1 MRAVVSGRAKMA
13 GRNHQSPDGR
23 VHLDPQQNAGAD
35 HGLGVRLVRGAADLY
50 GGIELHAGS
59 VSYRAQPGGEYRSAG
74 IRASGAHTRRGS
86 YLHCLPGNSAEHAQ
100 PGHDRPGAAF
110 WLHRVTAQRH
120 ELSGA
125 WCAAARCR
133 PWLAGTR
140 EHRRTESRRAGHR
153 DPRAGHRHADHR
165 CQPVHRPARLTAR
178 SPLGRAL
185 KMSQL
190 IRVQDLRVVAD
201 GDQGELEI
209 VKGVSFALEKGEVLA
224 LIGESGSGKTTIALA
239 LLGYAR
245 RGCKLAGGVVQVG
258 EHDMLSLTESQLQG
272 LRGNRVSYIAQ
283 SAAAAFNP
291 AKKLIDQVI
300 EGALIHGLGS
310 RADLQAKA
318 VELFRDLALPNPE
331 SIGQRYPHQ
340 VSGGQLQR
348 VMAAMA
354 LISDPLLVILDEPT
368 TALDVT
374 TQIDVL
380 RAFKR
385 VVRERGATAVYVSH
399 DLAVVA
405 QMADQIVVLNGG
417 RIIEQSSTA
426 ALLKGPEDAYTRSLL
441 AAARPDKVLKPASEV
456 VKDSTLLTIKGLT
469 AGYGKKNLQGMPMI
483 RVLEDIDLTIRR
495 GQAIGVIGESGSGKS
510 TLARV
515 VAGLLDPAHGS
526 LTFDGAELSGTL
538 AGRTEE
544 QFRRIQ
550 MVFQNADTA
559 LNPMHSISAI
569 LARPLKMYFDLK
581 GKALRDRIDELMD
594 LVRLPRELAE
604 RRPNELSGGQKQRVN
619 LARALA
625 AKPDLI
631 LCDEVTSALDTV
643 VGACILEL
651 LGELRRKLGVSY
663 LFISHDISTVRA
675 LCDDIVVMYSGHK
688 VEEGSREAF
697 SRVPFHPY
705 TDLLVHS
712 VPELRQGWLE
722 TCGVTSGKL
731 PPISAPANN
740 PELCTFLNR
749 CPARVEGMCNKTAP
763 SRRMIAGGS
772 EILCHRDSDE
782 LQAVQENLN
791 PVTVGAYA

>member
-1 MRAVVSGRAKMA
+1 
-13 GRNHQSPDGR
+13 
-23 VHLDPQQNAGAD
+23 
-35 HGLGVRLVRGAADLY
+35 
-50 GGIELHAGS
+50 
-59 VSYRAQPGGEYRSAG
+59 
-74 IRASGAHTRRGS
+74 
-86 YLHCLPGNSAEHAQ
+86 
-100 PGHDRPGAAF
+100 
-110 WLHRVTAQRH
+110 
-120 ELSGA
+120 
-125 WCAAARCR
+125 
-133 PWLAGTR
+133 
-140 EHRRTESRRAGHR
+140 
-153 DPRAGHRHADHR
+153 
-165 CQPVHRPARLTAR
+165 
-178 SPLGRAL
+178 
-185 KMSQL
+185 MSQL

-258 EHDMLSLTESQLQG
+258 EHDMLSLPESQLQG

-417 RIIEQSSTA
+417 RIIEQSSTE

-569 LARPLKMYFDLK
+569 LARPLKMYFGLK
-581 GKALRDRIDELMD
+581 GKALHDRIDELMD

-697 SRVPFHPY
+697 NRVPFHPY

-749 CPARVEGMCNKTAP
+749 CPARVEGLCNKTAP
-763 SRRMIAGGS
+763 GRRMIAGGS

>member
-1 MRAVVSGRAKMA
+1 
-13 GRNHQSPDGR
+13 
-23 VHLDPQQNAGAD
+23 
-35 HGLGVRLVRGAADLY
+35 
-50 GGIELHAGS
+50 
-59 VSYRAQPGGEYRSAG
+59 
-74 IRASGAHTRRGS
+74 
-86 YLHCLPGNSAEHAQ
+86 
-100 PGHDRPGAAF
+100 
-110 WLHRVTAQRH
+110 
-120 ELSGA
+120 
-125 WCAAARCR
+125 
-133 PWLAGTR
+133 
-140 EHRRTESRRAGHR
+140 
-153 DPRAGHRHADHR
+153 
-165 CQPVHRPARLTAR
+165 
-178 SPLGRAL
+178 
-185 KMSQL
+185 MSQL
-190 IRVQDLRVVAD
+190 IRVQDLRVVAE
-201 GDQGELEI
+201 GDHGELEI

-258 EHDMLSLTESQLQG
+258 EHDMLSLPESQLQS

-300 EGALIHGLGS
+300 EGALIHCLGS

-318 VELFRDLALPNPE
+318 IELFRDLALPNPDT
-331 SIGQRYPHQ
+331 IGQRYPHQ

-426 ALLKGPEDAYTRSLL
+426 ALLKGPEDPYTRSLL

-559 LNPMHSISAI
+559 LNPMHSVSAI
-569 LARPLKMYFDLK
+569 LARPLKMYFGLK

-651 LGELRRKLGVSY
+651 LG
-663 LFISHDISTVRA
+663 
-675 LCDDIVVMYSGHK
+675 
-688 VEEGSREAF
+688 
-697 SRVPFHPY
+697 
-705 TDLLVHS
+705 
-712 VPELRQGWLE
+712 
-722 TCGVTSGKL
+722 
-731 PPISAPANN
+731 
-740 PELCTFLNR
+740 
-749 CPARVEGMCNKTAP
+749 
-763 SRRMIAGGS
+763 
-772 EILCHRDSDE
+772 
-782 LQAVQENLN
+782 
-791 PVTVGAYA
+791 